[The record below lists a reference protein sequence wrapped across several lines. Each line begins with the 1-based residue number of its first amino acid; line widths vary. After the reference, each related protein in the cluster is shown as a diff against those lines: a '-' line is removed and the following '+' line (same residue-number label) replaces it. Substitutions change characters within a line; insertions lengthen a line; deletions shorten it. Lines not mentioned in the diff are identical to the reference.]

1 MDGAK
6 PSFISASELYA
17 GIDTAKAPL
26 AVDAQRGGRKCQSGH
41 DHRRSSLATRLRRLS
56 SRYRHL
62 EPAGQAL
69 RAAFV
74 DRINVAHC

>member
-1 MDGAK
+1 
-6 PSFISASELYA
+6 
-17 GIDTAKAPL
+17 
-26 AVDAQRGGRKCQSGH
+26 
-41 DHRRSSLATRLRRLS
+41 LATRLRRLS
-56 SRYRHL
+56 SRHRHL